1 MAGIS
6 ITNVTGNSPNCNLF
20 PSVES
25 IAEIRV
31 QGVGNAA
38 EYGAPSDITT
48 TSKSGTNDVHR
59 AAFWYQQNRTLDA
72 RSFGQTM
79 LRRKSAIPLAA
90 RSAARYGSRA
100 CMAARIARSS
110 TSLGRR
116 SVSRGRPP
124 FRTCSVPHIAAADA
138 ARAGPSIRRSGA
150 HLYGAPWNR
159 ARRREG
165 SGVGSRPNR
174 SSNAARDPSG
184 NAGNFSGFTFLFL
197 RKSVRLGVRPEA
209 ACGNIALLYYVGFG
223 RESDDSRAVE
233 DRT

>member
-90 RSAARYGSRA
+90 RSLPRMDPRLYGGKNRTFFHFTCESFRFPRQTTIQNVFRPA
-100 CMAARIARSS
+100 HS
-110 TSLGRR
+110 
-116 SVSRGRPP
+116 SRGR
-124 FRTCSVPHIAAADA
+124 
-138 ARAGPSIRRSGA
+138 RASRS
-150 HLYGAPWNR
+150 
-159 ARRREG
+159 
-165 SGVGSRPNR
+165 
-174 SSNAARDPSG
+174 
-184 NAGNFSGFTFLFL
+184 
-197 RKSVRLGVRPEA
+197 
-209 ACGNIALLYYVGFG
+209 
-223 RESDDSRAVE
+223 
-233 DRT
+233 